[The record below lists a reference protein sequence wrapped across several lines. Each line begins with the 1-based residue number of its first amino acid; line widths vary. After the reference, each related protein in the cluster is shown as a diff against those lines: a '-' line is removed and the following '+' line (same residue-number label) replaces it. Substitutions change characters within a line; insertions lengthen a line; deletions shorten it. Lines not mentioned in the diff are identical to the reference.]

1 MKSDFGERLSKV
13 MKEKNITQK
22 ELAKKIG
29 LTREAVANYTS
40 NEQSIPTTG
49 KLMKICETLDCSSDY
64 LLFGK
69 GEV

>member
-13 MKEKNITQK
+13 MKEKNVTQK

-40 NEQSIPTTG
+40 NEQAIPTT
-49 KLMKICETLDCSSDY
+49 
-64 LLFGK
+64 
-69 GEV
+69 

>member
-13 MKEKNITQK
+13 MKEKKITQK

-49 KLMKICETLDCSSDY
+49 KLMKICKALDCSSDY